1 MTDDQYSDSHDNRDG
16 FSNNRAG
23 SRGGTFGRAD
33 YSGGRSE
40 RDGNFGRNNF
50 GGRDN
55 RDNNQ
60 HGGSRGRG
68 GPSRNQAYADQP
80 PRRREGL
87 DDELISSLHR
97 LDGRNYGSYKSL
109 IGDWDFGAF
118 SLAID
123 RVQADPYAPPSS
135 LRATATPEKAGLPA
149 ELITTADQR
158 IAVADFLTRAFDR
171 NIGRFA
177 RPSTIQITRPV
188 QEILRRSACTVTE
201 DRIELRFQ
209 VHMPARGRTIMG
221 HTAAEIFDHDLPD
234 TVMETLDFAHED
246 ATEYLQQ
253 LRKHVA
259 TYEDYRALQQV
270 LIERGWLAFVA
281 DGAVL
286 PRRSGISQL
295 PLSDAVTF
303 ESPETLRHT
312 VNLPHTGEI
321 SGMAIEPGI
330 TVIVG
335 GGYHGKSTL
344 LGALQRGVYAHVPS
358 DGRALVATT
367 PSAMKIRAADGRAVT
382 GVDVSPFINHL
393 PGNID
398 TTNFSTENASG
409 STSQAAAIIEAAELG
424 AKLLLIDEDT
434 SATNLLIRDARMR
447 ELVHAD
453 KEPITPLVDRIG
465 ALAHSRDI
473 STIIVMG
480 GSGDYLDIADRVL
493 MLDTYRCLDVTEEA
507 REVVTNNP
515 RERSDETDFGATAPR
530 VPLRPTR
537 RSDRPKTK
545 AMGLEKIQ
553 LDKQQVDIA
562 DVEQIVESGQTEA
575 IAWGLRGILEKL
587 SDGEAS
593 VADLTAQVAEL
604 VDGEGLDAL
613 TKFGARQWPAH
624 LAEPRAIDLGAAL
637 NRIRGLRI
645 VETEPNTESDSAE
658 PASLEALDNS
668 VDEMEPDT
676 TDAVVGEETG
686 RTEY

>member
-1 MTDDQYSDSHDNRDG
+1 MTDDQHSDSYGNRGD
-16 FSNNRAG
+16 SLNDRAG
-23 SRGGTFGRAD
+23 SHGGSSSNTNDSNRSHH
-33 YSGGRSE
+33 SGS
-40 RDGNFGRNNF
+40 RDGGFGRNNF
-50 GGRDN
+50 GGRGN

-60 HGGSRGRG
+60 HGGNRGRG
-68 GPSRNQAYADQP
+68 GRNRDQAYADQP

-135 LRATATPEKAGLPA
+135 LRATTKPEKVGLPT
-149 ELITTADQR
+149 ELLETADQR
-158 IAVADFLTRAFDR
+158 VAVADFLNRAFDR
-171 NIGRFA
+171 NVGRFA
-177 RPSTIQITRPV
+177 RPSTIQITRPG
-188 QEILRRSACTVTE
+188 QEILRRSACTVSE

-221 HTAAEIFDHDLPD
+221 HTAAEIFDRDLPD

-246 ATEYLQQ
+246 AAEYPQQ
-253 LRKHVA
+253 LREHVA
-259 TYEDYRALQQV
+259 AYEDYRALQQV
-270 LIERGWLAFVA
+270 LTERGWLAFVA

-303 ESPETLRHT
+303 ESPEPLRHT
-312 VNLPHTGEI
+312 VNLPHAGEI

-344 LGALQRGVYAHVPS
+344 LGALQRGVYAHIPG
-358 DGRALVATT
+358 DGRELVATT

-393 PGNID
+393 PGGTD

-424 AKLLLIDEDT
+424 SKLLLIDEDT

-447 ELVHAD
+447 DLVHTE

-465 ALAHSRDI
+465 ALAASRGV

-493 MLDTYRCLDVTEEA
+493 MLDTYRCLDVTEAA

-530 VPLRPTR
+530 VPLRPAR
-537 RSDRPKTK
+537 RADRPKTK

-562 DVEQIVESGQTEA
+562 DIEQIVESGQTEA

-593 VADLTAQVAEL
+593 VAELTAQVAEL
-604 VDGEGLDAL
+604 VGSEGLDAL

-637 NRIRGLRI
+637 NRFRGLRI
-645 VETEPNTESDSAE
+645 VETEP
-658 PASLEALDNS
+658 
-668 VDEMEPDT
+668 DT
-676 TDAVVGEETG
+676 TNESEADAVVAEEAN
-686 RTEY
+686 

>member
-1 MTDDQYSDSHDNRDG
+1 MTDDQYSSSRND
-16 FSNNRAG
+16 
-23 SRGGTFGRAD
+23 RGGSFND
-33 YSGGRSE
+33 HGGPRSSKFD
-40 RDGNFGRNNF
+40 R

-55 RDNNQ
+55 HDGTY
-60 HGGSRGRG
+60 HGGNRGRSG
-68 GPSRNQAYADQP
+68 RTRDQAYANQP
-80 PRRREGL
+80 ARRREGL

-135 LRATATPEKAGLPA
+135 LRATAQPEKVGLPV
-149 ELITTADQR
+149 ELIATTDQR
-158 IAVADFLTRAFDR
+158 VAVADFLNRAFDR

-177 RPSTIQITRPV
+177 RPSTIQIARPG
-188 QEILRRSACTVTE
+188 QEILRRSACIVTE
-201 DRIELRFQ
+201 ESIELRFQ

-221 HTAAEIFDHDLPD
+221 HTAAEIFDRDLPD
-234 TVMETLDFAHED
+234 TVMETLDFAHDD
-246 ATEYLQQ
+246 AAPYLQQ
-253 LRKHVA
+253 LREHVA
-259 TYEDYRALQQV
+259 VYEDYCALQRI
-270 LIERGWLAFVA
+270 LTERGWLAFVA

-295 PLSDAVTF
+295 PLSEAVPFTA
-303 ESPETLRHT
+303 PEDLRHT
-312 VNLPHTGEI
+312 VTLPHAGTVT
-321 SGMAIEPGI
+321 GMAIESGI

-344 LGALQRGVYAHVPS
+344 LGALQRGVYAHIPS
-358 DGRALVATT
+358 DGRELVATT

-393 PGNID
+393 PGGTN

-424 AKLLLIDEDT
+424 ANLLLIDEDT

-447 ELVHAD
+447 ELVHAE

-465 ALAHSRDI
+465 ALARSRGI

-493 MLDTYRCLDVTEEA
+493 MLDTYRCLDVTAEA
-507 REVVTNNP
+507 RAVVANNP
-515 RERSDETDFGATAPR
+515 RERSDETDFPTTAPR
-530 VPLRPTR
+530 VPLGSAR
-537 RSDRPKTK
+537 RTDRPKTK
-545 AMGLEKIQ
+545 AMGMDKIQ
-553 LDKQQVDIA
+553 LDKQQVDIS
-562 DVEQIVESGQTEA
+562 DVEQIVEPGQTEA

-593 VADLTAQVAEL
+593 VATLTAQVAEL
-604 VDGEGLDAL
+604 IVTEGLDAL

-624 LAEPRAIDLGAAL
+624 VAEPRAIDLGAAL
-637 NRIRGLRI
+637 NRFRTLRI
-645 VETEPNTESDSAE
+645 FEDTAKTAEDTEPNAGT
-658 PASLEALDNS
+658 
-668 VDEMEPDT
+668 VV
-676 TDAVVGEETG
+676 DAVVGEETG
-686 RTEY
+686 SADTLLEPQD